1 MDATELRK
9 LIEKL
14 QTEIRNA
21 NTVNEK
27 DQEMLVKLDSEIHE
41 LLNRTGGDKVDIAP
55 TTLKGLDDALHHFE
69 ATHPA
74 LTNLIS
80 QLLDDLSNAGI

>member
-1 MDATELRK
+1 MDAKELHN

-21 NTVNEK
+21 KTVNPK
-27 DQEMLVKLDSEIHE
+27 DQEMLVQLDSEIHE
-41 LLNRTGGDKVDIAP
+41 LLGRTGGNKADINP
-55 TTLKGLDDALHHFE
+55 STIKRLEDALHHFE

-80 QLLDDLSNAGI
+80 QLLDDLSGAGI

>member
-14 QTEIRNA
+14 QIEIRNA

-27 DQEMLVKLDSEIHE
+27 DQAMLVKLDSEIHE
-41 LLNRTGGDKVDIAP
+41 LLIRTGGDKVVVAP
-55 TTLKGLDDALHHFE
+55 ATLNGLDDALNHFE
-69 ATHPA
+69 ASHPA

>member
-1 MDATELRK
+1 MDAPELRK

-14 QTEIRNA
+14 QTEIRQTKTA
-21 NTVNEK
+21 DEK
-27 DQEMLVKLDSEIHE
+27 DQEMLVQLDSAIHE
-41 LLNRTGGDKVDIAP
+41 FLSRTGGNKVDINP
-55 TTLKGLDDALHHFE
+55 STIKRLEDALHRFE

-80 QLLDDLSNAGI
+80 QLLDDLSGAGL

>member
-1 MDATELRK
+1 MEASELRK

-14 QTEIRNA
+14 QTEIRQ
-21 NTVNEK
+21 TK
-27 DQEMLVKLDSEIHE
+27 TSDKHDQEMLVQLDSEIHE
-41 LLNRTGGDKVDIAP
+41 FLTRTGVKKESMPP
-55 TTLKGLDDALHHFE
+55 TTIKRLEDALHQFE

-80 QLLDDLSNAGI
+80 QLLEDLSDAGL